1 MLEFILQAVTLL
13 IPLVFSGIVLIACIK
28 ARLFVG
34 LDIPIDGGRTWRGAP
49 LFGRNKTYRGVL
61 VHFVAAIIA
70 CGVLWA
76 LEPYASWVSPVYN
89 CGPVLLGSVFA
100 AAYIVGELLNSFV
113 KRRVGVPAGGFTTSL
128 LQNRVQYFFDTADGI
143 IVVGLAL
150 GFIFAVPWGQVLLAV
165 TLAYFVHVATDGL
178 MRKLG
183 LKKHQ
188 KQHRTKRNG

>member
-1 MLEFILQAVTLL
+1 MLEFILQAVSLL
-13 IPLVFSGIVLIACIK
+13 IPLVFSGLVLIACIK

-34 LDIPIDGGRTWRGAP
+34 LDVPIDGARMWRGKP

-100 AAYIVGELLNSFV
+100 SAYIAGELLNSFI
-113 KRRVGVPAGGFTTSL
+113 KRRLGVPAGGFTTSYFH
-128 LQNRVQYFFDTADGI
+128 NKVQYFFDTADGI

-165 TLAYFVHVATDGL
+165 IIAYFVHGAIDAL

-188 KQHRTKRNG
+188 KEHRSKGNG